1 MLGGLGEALTRLGLH
16 EALDV
21 RAALGRPFL
30 VAYGPESLSDDDVR
44 PAPPPPSRAPA
55 PLQGQVVNP
64 LLGSLSL
71 PFAASAPPRAG
82 RAQIGRGGV
91 RQGPW

>member
-1 MLGGLGEALTRLGLH
+1 MLGGLGEALQRLGLH

-30 VAYGPESLSDDDVR
+30 VAYGPESPSEDDVR
-44 PAPPPPSRAPA
+44 PAPPPPPA
-55 PLQGQVVNP
+55 PPPRSKRGCQP
-64 LLGSLSL
+64 SLLGSLSL

-82 RAQIGRGGV
+82 RAKIGRGGV